1 MSARA
6 ASRWATSPA
15 MLPAIL
21 ALAAAAAAP
30 GCQRVGGPNV
40 QLQRM
45 MVQPRY
51 EPYGPSAFF
60 PDGKAMQLPPP
71 GTVAREDGVGPPT
84 PPAPDSALLALG
96 RDRYAVA
103 CAACHG
109 AAGYGGSVVAANLG
123 GLPGL
128 SLRTPAGA
136 ALTPA
141 QLFARLSVPGDVR
154 HARAHELP
162 AAERWAVALYT
173 RALLASG
180 ATSDAAR
187 ADSATAADRARVRA
201 QMVGELRRLNGV
213 AP

>member
-6 ASRWATSPA
+6 SWPI
-15 MLPAIL
+15 PPIL
-21 ALAAAAAAP
+21 AWIAAAALAG

-51 EPYGPSAFF
+51 ELYGPGAFF

-71 GTVAREDGVGPPT
+71 GTVAREDAAGAAT
-84 PPAPDSALLALG
+84 APPADSALLALG

-103 CAACHG
+103 CAPCHG
-109 AAGYGGSVVAANLG
+109 VAGYGGSVVAANLG

-128 SLRTPAGA
+128 SLRTPAVA
-136 ALTPA
+136 ALAPA
-141 QLFARLSVPGDVR
+141 QLFARLGVPDDVR
-154 HARAHELP
+154 HARAHELT
-162 AAERWAVALYT
+162 ADERWAVALYT
-173 RALLASG
+173 RSLLETG
-180 ATSDAAR
+180 ATSAAAR
-187 ADSATAADRARVRA
+187 ADSTAAAARARLRA
-201 QMVGELRRLNGV
+201 EMVSQLRRMNGV

>member
-1 MSARA
+1 MSARTS
-6 ASRWATSPA
+6 SRRVMP
-15 MLPAIL
+15 LLL
-21 ALAAAAAAP
+21 ALAGIVVGA
-30 GCQRVGGPNV
+30 CQRVGGPNV
-40 QLQRM
+40 PLQRM

-60 PDGKAMQLPPP
+60 PDGKAMQVPPP
-71 GTVAREDGVGPPT
+71 GTVAREDGVGAPV

-109 AAGYGGSVVAANLG
+109 AAGYGGSLVAANLG
-123 GLPGL
+123 GLAGL
-128 SLRTPAGA
+128 SLHTPAVA

-141 QLFARLSVPGDVR
+141 QLFARLGLPGDVR

-173 RALLASG
+173 RALLAG

-187 ADSATAADRARVRA
+187 ADSAAAADRARVRA